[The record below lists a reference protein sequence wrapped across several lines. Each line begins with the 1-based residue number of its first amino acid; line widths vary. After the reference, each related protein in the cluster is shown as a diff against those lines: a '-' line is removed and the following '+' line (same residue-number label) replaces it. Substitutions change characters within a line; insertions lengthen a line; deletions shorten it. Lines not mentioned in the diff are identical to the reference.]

1 MADDG
6 GHRVADEYEAP
17 RSLENKRKFEDVP
30 PEEPTSFT
38 GGGGGGA
45 TDGGGESA
53 PVTYNNV
60 PPPMT
65 EFQLAKER
73 VQQIAARLVGAE
85 GLKRPRTEESN
96 DDQHIL
102 PHRAITTDNDQGYS
116 DHSHNIQRQE
126 QQQEDH
132 SQHSQSQDSY
142 HQAPSYYN
150 QQGNQSRKIDVP
162 NSKVGLVIGK
172 GGETIKYLQHQSG
185 ARIQVARDADSDPR
199 APTRQVELMGSPD
212 QITRAEQL
220 IKDVIA
226 EQAAAGGSGALVAR
240 GFGGLGPPGDQVQIK
255 VPNNKVG
262 LIIGRGGET
271 IKNLQG
277 RSGARIQLV
286 PLQVQND
293 GETEPGAT
301 ERMVT
306 LIGSK
311 KQTDMAHELIKEV
324 IDENRA
330 RGPPGGYNQ
339 QGSYRPPGPPQGQW
353 GPPAAPPMQQPG
365 YGYQQPA
372 PYPPPQQY
380 PAPPPPAYGG
390 YPQQTATTGYSS
402 TWDQRSATPAQQP
415 QTAGGYDY
423 YSQQGQQTPQ
433 QTTPQTGVPAA
444 TDSSYGYSQQSYYG
458 GYQQPQTQAYGDQ
471 SAYAQQGYGQQGYGQ
486 QAYNGGYGYSQTPGD
501 QSAYSQQ
508 GYAQQGYAQPAQYTQ
523 PADGTAAPQATSTG
537 YDYNGSS
544 QAAAT
549 PPAPAP
555 AAQT

>member
-6 GHRVADEYEAP
+6 GHRAADEYEAP
-17 RSLENKRKFEDVP
+17 RIENKRKFDDGP
-30 PEEPTSFT
+30 AEEPSNFSS
-38 GGGGGGA
+38 GA
-45 TDGGGESA
+45 PDSDGP
-53 PVTYNNV
+53 PVSYNTV
-60 PPPMT
+60 PPPMS

-73 VQQIAARLVGAE
+73 VQQIAARLVGGE

-96 DDQHIL
+96 DEHSL
-102 PHRAITTDNDQGYS
+102 PHRSNGPENDQPYS
-116 DHSHNIQRQE
+116 DHSHGIQRQD
-126 QQQEDH
+126 QQQDDR
-132 SQHSQSQDSY
+132 QHMPAQEY
-142 HQAPSYYN
+142 HQTPQYYN

-212 QITRAEQL
+212 QINRAEQL

-240 GFGGLGPPGDQVQIK
+240 GFGGIGPPGDQVQIK

-306 LIGSK
+306 LIGNK

-339 QGSYRPPGPPQGQW
+339 QGAYRPPGPQQW

-372 PYPPPQQY
+372 PYPGPPQQY
-380 PAPPPPAYGG
+380 PGPPPPAYGG
-390 YPQQTATTGYSS
+390 GYPQQTSTAGYASG
-402 TWDQRSATPAQQP
+402 WDQRTAAPAQQP
-415 QTAGGYDY
+415 QAQGGYDY
-423 YSQQGQQTPQ
+423 YAQPGQQTQ
-433 QTTPQTGVPAA
+433 QTTPAA
-444 TDSSYGYSQQSYYG
+444 TTDTTYGYGQQGYYG
-458 GYQQPQTQAYGDQ
+458 GYQQPQAAGYGDQ
-471 SAYAQQGYGQQGYGQ
+471 SSYAQQGYAQQGYGQ
-486 QAYNGGYGYSQTPGD
+486 QAYNGGYGYGQAQGD
-501 QSAYSQQ
+501 QQTYSQQ
-508 GYAQQGYAQPAQYTQ
+508 GYAQQGYTQPAQYTQ
-523 PADGTAAPQATSTG
+523 PADGTAPQAASSG
-537 YDYNGSS
+537 YEYNGST
-544 QAAAT
+544 QPATT

-555 AAQT
+555 AAQS